1 MRLFH
6 TIIFYAI
13 IAIFFLHFDVYS
25 QSNES
30 KIKNLSEGA
39 DIILTGKVVKQ
50 TSAWNKD
57 MSRIFTH
64 VVIQAD
70 EYLKGDYSEKSI
82 AITTLGGEV
91 GEVGEL
97 YSHMP
102 RFSKEEEVLLFIKKD
117 KKDMKYKVFNGE
129 DGKISVIIDP
139 RTGEKVTPSNVQI
152 NSLKTQIKSY
162 INN

>member
-6 TIIFYAI
+6 TIFFGTVLVT
-13 IAIFFLHFDVYS
+13 FFLHFNGYS
-25 QSNES
+25 QSIQSE
-30 KIKNLSEGA
+30 IMNLSKGA

-57 MSRIFTH
+57 MSRIFTN

-91 GEVGEL
+91 GDVGEL

-102 RFSKEEEVLLFIKKD
+102 RFEDQEEVLVFLKKD
-117 KKDMKYKVFNGE
+117 DKSKSYKVFNGE

-152 NSLKTQIKSY
+152 NSLKAQIKSY
-162 INN
+162 IND